1 MPTDTV
7 TTPTTVGT
15 ATVAMTTITSTIGTI
30 GTIGTAPSNAT
41 DASTEPSLDTTT
53 VLDGSGQLAITGS
66 IILTILMALI
76 TLQGLLG

>member
-1 MPTDTV
+1 MPTDTVTVVGV

-15 ATVAMTTITSTIGTI
+15 ATVAMTTITSTIGT
-30 GTIGTAPSNAT
+30 APSNAT

-53 VLDGSGQLAITGS
+53 IPGGSGQLAITGS
-66 IILTILMALI
+66 LILTILMALI